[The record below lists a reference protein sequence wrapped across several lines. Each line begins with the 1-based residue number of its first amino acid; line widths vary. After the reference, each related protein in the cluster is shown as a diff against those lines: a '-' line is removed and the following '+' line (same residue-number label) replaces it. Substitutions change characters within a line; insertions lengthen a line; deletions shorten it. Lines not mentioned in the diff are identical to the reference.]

1 MSKILK
7 EDLPK
12 AALILLIFSII
23 CGLLYTLAVTG
34 ISQLLFSDKAN
45 GSIVEVNGK
54 KYGSELLAQQFNDEK
69 HMWGRIMNVDM
80 ERPIH

>member
-34 ISQLLFSDKAN
+34 ISQLLFPDKPTAA
-45 GSIVEVNGK
+45 
-54 KYGSELLAQQFNDEK
+54 L
-69 HMWGRIMNVDM
+69 
-80 ERPIH
+80 